1 MQSVVYKRYGDP
13 ADVLE
18 VGDSPIPQ
26 PAAGQVRIR
35 MLLAAIHNHD
45 LLTVKGVYGYKP
57 TLPAIGGTEAT
68 GVVDALGEGVD
79 GLVLGQ
85 RVSASGAPGAWAEY
99 FIAPA
104 HAVVPVPSSISD
116 ETAAQLTAMPLSALM
131 LLDFIRVKAGQWI
144 IQNAANGAAAKA
156 LAMFAQGRGIHAINL
171 VRRDA
176 GLAELGSLGIEHV
189 VSTEQA
195 GWQDQVRKILGGNP
209 ISAAVDSVGGKAAG
223 ELASLLGEGGLLVS
237 FGVMSGEALQI
248 FSGDLIFKQVT
259 VKGFWGSKTRTTTSP
274 EDMRRLMGELLTRA
288 SSGQLKLEVEE
299 IFPMTDVAQAAAA
312 NSRPGRKGKVL
323 LKS

>member
-1 MQSVVYKRYGDP
+1 MQSVIYKRFGEP
-13 ADVLE
+13 VDVLE

-35 MLLAAIHNHD
+35 MILAAIHNHD
-45 LLTVKGVYGYKP
+45 LITARGVYGYRP
-57 TLPAIGGTEAT
+57 TLPAIGGTEAM

-79 GLVLGQ
+79 SLTLGQ
-85 RVSASGAPGAWAEY
+85 RVSAAGVAGAWAEY

-104 HAVVPVPSSISD
+104 HAVVAVPAAISN
-116 ETAAQLTAMPLSALM
+116 ETAAQLIAMPLSALM
-131 LLDFIRVKAGQWI
+131 LLDFIDVNPGQWI

-156 LAMFAQGRGIHAINL
+156 LAMFAQGRGIHVINL

-176 GLAELGSLGIEHV
+176 ALAELGSLGIEHV
-189 VSTEQA
+189 VSTEQPGWEDRVRTIA
-195 GWQDQVRKILGGNP
+195 GSVP

-237 FGVMSGEALQI
+237 FGVMGAEALQI
-248 FSGDLIFKQVT
+248 LSSDLIFRRVT

-299 IFPMTDVAQAAAA
+299 IFHFTDVAQAAAA
-312 NSRPGRKGKVL
+312 NSRHGRKGKVL
-323 LKS
+323 LKP